1 MTWSS
6 SYRVQE
12 ALSQRPRGNYQ
23 KFQRVINKKTKQL
36 DPAARGYPSVK
47 IDEYLVLI
55 TNRRR
60 GWQISEQLQ
69 PLLRMEN
76 CDYAHVV
83 RRVIAQPLLT
93 PWRAVPS
100 GMRLEAAPKAARLGV
115 GRTSGTYTII
125 DRKDGE
131 MDF

>member
-1 MTWSS
+1 VTLWRGATLTGFKKR
-6 SYRVQE
+6 YRNDPD
-12 ALSQRPRGNYQ
+12 A
-23 KFQRVINKKTKQL
+23 NKL
-36 DPAARGYPSVK
+36 R
-47 IDEYLVLI
+47 
-55 TNRRR
+55 
-60 GWQISEQLQ
+60 EQLQ

-115 GRTSGTYTII
+115 GRTRLGTYTII
-125 DRKDGE
+125 DRQEWE
-131 MDF
+131 MDFIVIIFS